1 MKIAII
7 TEAFFPNIGGME
19 VSFLELGRALIKL
32 GHEVEVYTLR
42 LNQGDRSED
51 SIDEIKIHRITKAF
65 RYFESIWGL
74 RNYPDVLRFTI
85 DLIKL
90 NQSLNQSLN
99 QFDFIVFNLWPVVP
113 ALVLPRFVKSK
124 MAVYWCEIYDKPFW
138 RVIYKLITRFGPRL
152 HCGVNQN
159 ICDFLQYNYQ
169 IPEKRLK
176 VLISGVYS
184 SLYMSD
190 RSEKCDR
197 SILFFGRLAQ
207 HKDPEAVI
215 KAFLARQL
223 DQKGYTLNV
232 VGSGPL
238 YKSLINQ
245 YQHQSGIKIHG
256 AVDEDRKIEFLQRA
270 SLLVLPSKREGFPR
284 VCAEAAAAG
293 TPILT
298 VLYPSNGTVNIV
310 TQYGIGWLSN
320 PNQAEFAEKIERYG
334 NMEYEEWE
342 LVSLRCQKIA
352 KTKFDWDI
360 VVQEFLSPDFLEPA
374 RTEPA

>member
-19 VSFLELGRALIKL
+19 VSFLELGRALVKL
-32 GHEVEVYTLR
+32 GHEVEVYTLW
-42 LNQGDRSED
+42 LNQGDPPED
-51 SIDEIKIHRITKAF
+51 SIGSIKIHRITKAF

-90 NQSLNQSLN
+90 NQLLN

-124 MAVYWCEIYDKPFW
+124 LAVYWCEIYDKPFW
-138 RVIYKLITRFGPRL
+138 RVIYKLIIRFGPKL

-159 ICDFLQYNYQ
+159 ICDFLQHNYQ

-184 SLYMSD
+184 SLYGSD
-190 RSEKCDR
+190 HSTKRNR
-197 SILFFGRLAQ
+197 SILFFGRLAP

-215 KAFLARQL
+215 KAFLVRQL
-223 DQKGYTLNV
+223 HQKGYELNV
-232 VGSGPL
+232 VGGGPL
-238 YKSLINQ
+238 YESLLSQ
-245 YQHQSGIKIHG
+245 YQHQRGIKIHG
-256 AVDEDRKIEFLQRA
+256 VVDEDRKIEFLQRA

-284 VCAEAAAAG
+284 VCAEATAAG

-320 PNQAEFAEKIERYG
+320 PNQSEFAEKIERYG

-342 LVSLRCQKIA
+342 LVSSRCQKIA
-352 KTKFDWDI
+352 KTKFDWNI
-360 VVQEFLSPDFLEPA
+360 VVQEFLAPDFLEPA